1 MRRTIVLFAA
11 LGGLAACTA
20 TAPEP
25 PAHGRL
31 TENAREWVETERAKD
46 RDVCRA
52 GNETGSDAYRD
63 CLARRGEV
71 RRERLRALQDWF
83 RMRRLGAGR
92 SDCVDPF
99 TGQTTVCLEI

>member
-25 PAHGRL
+25 PAHGL
-31 TENAREWVETERAKD
+31 TENAREWVEAERAKD